1 MVTPPFNLVPRSV
14 VWPGETPTS
23 STGLVRP
30 LVRRPAPY
38 VTVHY
43 TGAGEW
49 DDFGDTIPEA
59 RAIQVY
65 AQHARKPWEYNW
77 IIDSEGNVVEYA
89 GFHQAAHS
97 GGENSI
103 SHGVLLL
110 LGVGE
115 PVTEAMKLAFRQLV
129 WWLAQEGATDANT
142 HVLPHREMP
151 GAATACP
158 NTLILGEWMELTDP
172 WSPPPPPA
180 PKENKMRFLIK
191 DTRPPQAVWRS
202 DGVIKTWV
210 HNGHVAAELERDPS
224 TVEVV
229 TDDNVVIASFGPV
242 VGPHPGAPYDAWGCF

>member
-23 STGLVRP
+23 STGVVRP
-30 LVRRPAPY
+30 LVRRPALY

-65 AQHARKPWEYNW
+65 AQHAKKPWEYNW

-97 GGENSI
+97 GGENTTA
-103 SHGVLLL
+103 HGVLLL

-129 WWLAQEGATDANT
+129 WWLAQEGATDAST
-142 HVLPHREMP
+142 QILPHREMP

-180 PKENKMRFLIK
+180 PKEKTMFLVCDK
-191 DTRPPQAVWRS
+191 RWPYAVWLS
-202 DGVIKTWV
+202 DGVVKTWV
-210 HNGHVAAELERDPS
+210 NDG
-224 TVEVV
+224 
-229 TDDNVVIASFGPV
+229 NVVPFIQFRQPTQVETDNNAEIASYGPIVGPV
-242 VGPHPGAPYDAWGCF
+242 PGGYDAYGRLVG